1 VLSWVSRYGTFD
13 QFMLRHD
20 NDKHAAESGVRAFA
34 RERISHTLQPRLSQ
48 NKTHFART
56 ALRETKLADV
66 SR

>member
-1 VLSWVSRYGTFD
+1 
-13 QFMLRHD
+13 MLRHD

-34 RERISHTLQPRLSQ
+34 RERISHTLHRSLSQ

-56 ALRETKLADV
+56 AWCGTKLADV